1 MIRCPSCSSQ
11 APEASRYCP
20 TCAAPLLP
28 DSETATVM
36 DRGAAASLR
45 AARGIDRPAGD
56 ARRTSSS
63 GGLGEARFIPGT
75 LLAERYRIVGLLGK
89 GGMGEVYRAEDLKLS
104 QQVALKFLPVG
115 VEKDAARLSRLL
127 NEVRIARQ
135 ISNPN
140 VCRVYDV
147 GEVDGQHFL
156 TMEYVDGEDLA
167 TLLRRI
173 GRLPRD
179 KSIQIARQLCAGL
192 AAAHEQGILH
202 RDLKPANVM
211 IDGRGRVR
219 ITDFGLA
226 GLAEGF
232 QGGELRAGT
241 PGYMAPEQ
249 LSGRE
254 VSTRSDLYS
263 LGLVLYELFT
273 GKPVFQASTR
283 AELVRL
289 QQESTPTNPSTFVEG
304 FDPAV
309 ERAILRCLERD
320 PKDRPTSALAL
331 AAALPGG
338 DPLAAALAAGETP
351 SPEMVA
357 DAGQSGGLRPAI
369 AWCCLAGIF
378 LGLAIIVLG
387 AGRSM
392 LVRRVPL
399 DRPPEAMAERAREI
413 VRKMGSTEPSKD
425 SAYGFDVDHDYLRFV
440 EVNDPSPARW
450 DGLATGQPAAVY
462 FWYRQSPRYL
472 EPKFAGPGIVS
483 LEDPPEDVS
492 GMAHV
497 SLDVRG
503 RLIEFVAVPPQVD
516 DSKGPWPE
524 PDWPSLFAEA
534 GLDFSQFTTAHASWT
549 PPVYSDARAAWEGAL
564 PEKASIHIRVE
575 AAAYHGKPA
584 YFQIVG
590 PWTRPARV
598 RPFEE
603 TLLSQI
609 SGILGPALALGAV
622 AGGLML
628 ARRNLR
634 LGRGDRRGAFR
645 LAAYV
650 FSIGMLGWVFVSAHV
665 PTVSG
670 ELGTLVVNV
679 AFALLLAC
687 ALWLLYIALEPYVRR
702 RWPDMIISWSRLLAG
717 RHRDPLVG
725 RDILI
730 GGLCGIVWTVLDPI
744 YHLLPEWL
752 GLPPQAPHP
761 ITPGMLLGVR
771 RFLSE
776 ILSTHLFSVVS
787 VMWLCFLLVLL
798 RIILRRQGIAVAFFF
813 LSYSLINATGA
824 GNPYIN
830 LAYAMLS
837 SAVVSFTLTRF
848 GLLAT
853 MVAAF
858 YQSVLLNYPI
868 TLDVSSWYAGLSLIG
883 LALVMGLAV
892 YGFYLALA
900 GRPLLKE
907 EFLEA

>member
-1 MIRCPSCSSQ
+1 M
-11 APEASRYCP
+11 E
-20 TCAAPLLP
+20 
-28 DSETATVM
+28 
-36 DRGAAASLR
+36 RGAAASPR
-45 AARGIDRPAGD
+45 VARGIERPAGD

-63 GGLGEARFIPGT
+63 GGLSDARFIPGT

-89 GGMGEVYRAEDLKLS
+89 GGMGEVYRAEDLKLY
-104 QQVALKFLPVG
+104 QPVALKFLSAG
-115 VEKDAARLSRLL
+115 VEKDEARLSRLL

-135 ISNPN
+135 ISHQN

-179 KSIQIARQLCAGL
+179 KAIQIARQLCAGL
-192 AAAHEQGILH
+192 GAAHEQGILH

-226 GLAEGF
+226 GLAEAF

-249 LSGRE
+249 LAGKE
-254 VSTRSDLYS
+254 VSVRSDLYS

-273 GKPVFQASTR
+273 GKPVFQATTL
-283 AELVRL
+283 AELVR
-289 QQESTPTNPSTFVEG
+289 QQHETTPTNPSTLVEG

-309 ERAILRCLERD
+309 ERAILRCLEKE
-320 PKDRPTSALAL
+320 PKDRPASAFVL

-357 DAGQSGGLRPAI
+357 DAGESGGLSPAI
-369 AWCCLAGIF
+369 AWSCLAGILF
-378 LGLAIIVLG
+378 GLGLTVLC

-392 LVRRVPL
+392 MVRRVPL
-399 DRPPEAMAERAREI
+399 EKPPEALADRAREI
-413 VRKMGSTEPSKD
+413 VRKMGYPDPPTD
-425 SAYGFDVDHDYLRFV
+425 SAYGFDVDTDYLRYV
-440 EVNDPSPARW
+440 EVNDSSPARW
-450 DGLATGQPAAVY
+450 EGLGAGQPAAVY

-472 EPKFAGPGIVS
+472 EPRFTGPGIV
-483 LEDPPEDVS
+483 LLDDPPEEVS

-497 SLDVRG
+497 ILDVRG
-503 RLIEFVAVPPQVD
+503 RLIEFVAVPPQFD
-516 DSKGPWPE
+516 ESNELWPE
-524 PDWPSLFAEA
+524 PDWPGLLAEA
-534 GLDFSQFTTAHASWT
+534 DLEISKLTNTHTRWT
-549 PPVYSDARAAWEGAL
+549 PPVYADVRAAWEGAL
-564 PEKASIHIRVE
+564 PDQASTHIRVE
-575 AAAYHGKPA
+575 AGAYHGKPA

-590 PWTRPARV
+590 PWTRPARM
-598 RPFEE
+598 RPFQE
-603 TLLSQI
+603 TFLARV
-609 SGILGPALALGAV
+609 SGIIGPALLLAV
-622 AGGLML
+622 LVGGLML

-645 LAAYV
+645 LASYV
-650 FSIGMLGWVFVSAHV
+650 FSVAMLIWVLGASHV

-670 ELGTLVVNV
+670 EFGLFASSV
-679 AFALLLAC
+679 AFALLSAC
-687 ALWLLYIALEPYVRR
+687 VLWLVYIALEPYVRR

-730 GGLCGIVWTVLDPI
+730 GGLCGIVWTVADPL

-752 GLPPQAPHP
+752 GLAPQAPHP
-761 ITPGMLLGVR
+761 FTPRMLLGVR
-771 RFLSE
+771 RFMSE
-776 ILSTHLFSVVS
+776 ILSTHLFTVVF
-787 VMWLCFLLVLL
+787 VMFLCFVLVLL
-798 RIILRRQGIAVAFFF
+798 RIILRRQSLAVSLFF
-813 LSYSLINATGA
+813 LVFTFFSATGA

-830 LAYAMLS
+830 LAYAAA
-837 SAVVSFTLTRF
+837 SAAIVSVTLIRF

-853 MVAAF
+853 MVAF
-858 YQSVLLNYPI
+858 LFQSVLLSYPI
-868 TLDVSSWYAGLSLIG
+868 TFDFSTWYAGLSLLG
-883 LALVMGLAV
+883 LVLVMCLAA
-892 YGFYLALA
+892 YGFYLSLA